1 MIPSTQARVLVAVA
15 ALVLIATA
23 VYHAT
28 AYTEVTSAVAVP
40 GISRFV
46 RRALPG
52 LWFFLSWHLL
62 ELAAAASWAAL
73 RGVPSARPLV
83 IFCGAV
89 MAADTAFI
97 FSLAG
102 VFPGTLM
109 LAAAAVCLVVGAL
122 RWPAP

>member
-52 LWFFLSWHLL
+52 LWVFLSWHLL

-73 RGVPSARPLV
+73 RGGPSARPLV
-83 IFCGAV
+83 IFCRGV
-89 MAADTAFI
+89 MAAGTALI
-97 FSLAG
+97 FSPAG
-102 VFPGTLM
+102 GVPGPLIRC
-109 LAAAAVCLVVGAL
+109 A
-122 RWPAP
+122 R